1 MGKYCRIGLG
11 RNACRP
17 CGDWRKQGRLPL
29 LDVAFGSVLWR
40 FYFFWTTNCW
50 VSPIEEPAFTEH
62 WDLMRQIS
70 VTLFSDLFFLF
81 FFFLFR
87 KPDFTI
93 TIACPQP
100 GVYQI
105 SLRNKGNIQY
115 LLNPTW
121 HLLNPTLFS
130 NNNCYGCHL
139 RHKQF
144 LPLSLVQGFES
155 LGNKAQYKY
164 LTNSLYLTETAILTW
179 CVIELKLVGRSFLGY
194 VCVLHCFTRARQ

>member
-1 MGKYCRIGLG
+1 
-11 RNACRP
+11 
-17 CGDWRKQGRLPL
+17 
-29 LDVAFGSVLWR
+29 
-40 FYFFWTTNCW
+40 
-50 VSPIEEPAFTEH
+50 
-62 WDLMRQIS
+62 MRQIS
-70 VTLFSDLFFLF
+70 VTLFSDLFYFY

-87 KPDFTI
+87 KPDLTI

-115 LLNPTW
+115 LLNPT
-121 HLLNPTLFS
+121 LFS
-130 NNNCYGCHL
+130 NKNCYGCHL

-144 LPLSLVQGFES
+144 PPLTLVQGFES

-179 CVIELKLVGRSFLGY
+179 CVIELKLVGRGFLGY
-194 VCVLHCFTRARQ
+194 VCVLHCFTRAT